1 MDTLQDCC
9 KVRPGAGMRSHW
21 IFNVWNVLH
30 PTQKCH
36 SAFFNSVCQEIS
48 KMTNLTNV
56 WHLLATPVTISL
68 RVLRKAGI
76 AIP

>member
-1 MDTLQDCC
+1 
-9 KVRPGAGMRSHW
+9 
-21 IFNVWNVLH
+21 
-30 PTQKCH
+30 
-36 SAFFNSVCQEIS
+36 
-48 KMTNLTNV
+48 MTNLTNV